1 MNLPIV
7 QDPLRYTGLYVIDFG
22 DHCGVGFT
30 AEEVAEVLD
39 SEKFRNAKAYK
50 IRNAFPDGRM
60 ELIGVRREIFELET
74 GMFFYAEDSER
85 AEEDYERLIDLAI
98 RHAPPARAKVHL
110 TQVPD
115 DRFVTAVI
123 FPAEFD
129 EEFSQW
135 LLDGNYRTCGAV
147 EGGIEATQRY
157 YRLDPRILRRH
168 QLWNSPSI
176 ESMTGS
182 LLLEATNRV
191 IVR

>member
-1 MNLPIV
+1 MNLPTL
-7 QDPLRYTGLYVIDFG
+7 QDPSRYTGLYVIDFS

-39 SEKFRNAKAYK
+39 SEKFRNAKVYK

-74 GMFFYAEDSER
+74 GMFFYAEDSEK
-85 AEEDYERLIDLAI
+85 AEEDFKRLVDLAV

-110 TQVPD
+110 TQFSD
-115 DRFVTAVI
+115 DRFVTAMI
-123 FPAEFD
+123 FPAEFN

-135 LLDGNYRTCGAV
+135 LLDGNYQTCGAV
-147 EGGIEATQRY
+147 EGGIEACQRY

-168 QLWNSPSI
+168 QLWNSPAI

-182 LLLEATNRV
+182 LLLEATNRA